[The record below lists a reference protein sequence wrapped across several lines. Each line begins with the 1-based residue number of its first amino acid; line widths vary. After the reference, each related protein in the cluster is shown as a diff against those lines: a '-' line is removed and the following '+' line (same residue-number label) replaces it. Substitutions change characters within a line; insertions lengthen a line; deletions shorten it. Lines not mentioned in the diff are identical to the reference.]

1 MICLIEMVFGC
12 IKLKTTI
19 CHSSPDDIIEPQM
32 WLIVKSA
39 TELSLIVITTA
50 CDCCCDTF
58 ILVTSWLLSLFYMV
72 WVFVGANMAFDNCFL
87 FGFNIDGSIFI
98 VLTIFVGFIISYRNI
113 FIIDKMYNRRVERN
127 NYMLPIYNAY
137 RE

>member
-1 MICLIEMVFGC
+1 MVYGF
-12 IKLKTTI
+12 IKMKTAI

-39 TELSLIVITTA
+39 TELSLLVITVT

-58 ILVTSWLLSLFYMV
+58 TLVTSWLLSLFYMV

-87 FGFNIDGSIFI
+87 LGFNIDGSIFI
-98 VLTIFVGFIISYRNI
+98 LFTISVGIIISYRNI

-127 NYMLPIYNAY
+127 NYLLPIYNAY